1 MSTPNKNGNGAKE
14 VTPATT
20 NNKTTTPAIPRTP
33 TAEELKAQTLKEQQA
48 YFDGLAK
55 LVSMRGRYQ
64 EHKEA
69 VEELTFESAHTEIF
83 EHASSH
89 GGKIVLTDFSGNSY
103 EIKNPKLV
111 MELRNHL
118 LTLFNAKIKD
128 LEEGIFSYAEQKYAK

>member
-1 MSTPNKNGNGAKE
+1 MTTPNKNGNGAKE
-14 VTPATT
+14 VTPAT
-20 NNKTTTPAIPRTP
+20 NNKPTAKPEP
-33 TAEELKAQTLKEQQA
+33 TAEELRAKAMKEQQE

-69 VEELTFESAHTEIF
+69 VEELTFESVHTEIF
-83 EHASSH
+83 EHANSH
-89 GGKIVLTDFSGNSY
+89 GGKITLSDFEGNSY

-128 LEEGIFSYAEQKYAK
+128 LEEGIFAYAEQKYTTK